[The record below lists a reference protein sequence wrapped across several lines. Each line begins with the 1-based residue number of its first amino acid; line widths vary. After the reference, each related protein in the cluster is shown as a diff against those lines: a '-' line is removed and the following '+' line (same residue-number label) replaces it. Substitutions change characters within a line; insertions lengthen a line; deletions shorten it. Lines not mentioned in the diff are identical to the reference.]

1 MHLHDITA
9 ATELHGIDIAVLDQP
24 ATEPSVESPKTL
36 HESLTPVCSPAGV
49 IPNCHA
55 ALAKSTLL
63 HLTAY
68 PDAWKNW
75 FAAAGFTGSPGIQWL
90 VFDDVTLVIEAAIQG
105 QGVAITPA
113 HAVEAD
119 LCSGHLT
126 TPFPVCVSSG
136 SRYHITWPKA
146 KDWLQKKLETFRYFS
161 HLVPRAEQI

>member
-36 HESLTPVCSPAGV
+36 HESLTPACSPAGV

-63 HLTAY
+63 HLTAH

-75 FAAAGFTGSPGIQWL
+75 FAAAGFTGSPDIQWPL
-90 VFDDVTLVIEAAIQG
+90 FDDLTLAIEAAIQG
-105 QGVAITPA
+105 QWVAIAPA

-126 TPFPVCVSSG
+126 APFPVSVLSS
-136 SRYHITWPKA
+136 SRRHLAWPKA
-146 KDWLQKKLETFRYFS
+146 KGRLQKVQAFCDFILAAPKAG
-161 HLVPRAEQI
+161 HI